1 MNGKTNAIGIAP
13 AMILAGRIQGVV
25 EPVASVALARAD
37 RSENVV
43 PFAKP
48 RLWLVLRSADHR
60 AGDFWETLSYVAL
73 WLCGLI
79 GVGLCFL

>member
-1 MNGKTNAIGIAP
+1 MNGKTNAIGITP

-25 EPVASVALARAD
+25 EPVASVALARAG
-37 RSENVV
+37 RSEKIV
-43 PFAKP
+43 PFAEP
-48 RLWLVLRSADHR
+48 RLRLVLRSADHR

>member
-1 MNGKTNAIGIAP
+1 
-13 AMILAGRIQGVV
+13 MILAGRIHLAGRIQGVV

-37 RSENVV
+37 RSKNVV
-43 PFAKP
+43 PFAEP
-48 RLWLVLRSADHR
+48 RLRLVLRSADHR